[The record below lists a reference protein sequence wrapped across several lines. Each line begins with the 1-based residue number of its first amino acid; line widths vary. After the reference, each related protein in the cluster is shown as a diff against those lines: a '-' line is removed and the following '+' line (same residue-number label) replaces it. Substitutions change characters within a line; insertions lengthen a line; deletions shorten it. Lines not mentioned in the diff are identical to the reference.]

1 MDETAQAAPQPEL
14 PPRTGVTLQR
24 PAIVGLLYLLN
35 IFLGFSV
42 FVGLVLAY
50 VWRRDAETQEWERT
64 HYTYLIRTFWIGL
77 SVFMGMFVLWF
88 VVMFGSIVAQSE
100 QDQSLPPAFPLVFF
114 LAILV
119 WLLCAIW
126 FCIRCILSLV
136 KAGDCKPMPKPGTWL
151 F

>member
-1 MDETAQAAPQPEL
+1 MDETTQAARQQEP
-14 PPRTGVTLQR
+14 PPRTGLTVQR
-24 PAIVGLLYLLN
+24 PTIVGLLYLLN
-35 IFLGFSV
+35 IFVGFSV
-42 FVGLVLAY
+42 FVGLILAY
-50 VWRRDAETQEWERT
+50 VWRREADAQEWERT

-77 SVFMGMFVLWF
+77 AVFLGMFAVWIA
-88 VVMFGSIVAQSE
+88 VMFGVVFNQAGENQP
-100 QDQSLPPAFPLVFF
+100 PPAEFFSVFF

-136 KAGDCKPMPKPGTWL
+136 KAGDCRPMPKPGTWL

>member
-1 MDETAQAAPQPEL
+1 MDETAQAAPQREL

-24 PAIVGLLYLLN
+24 PTIVGLLYLLN

-50 VWRRDAETQEWERT
+50 VWRNDAEAQEWERT
-64 HYTYLIRTFWIGL
+64 HFTYLIRTFWIGL
-77 SVFMGMFVLWF
+77 AVFMGMFVLWI
-88 VVMFGSIVAQSE
+88 VLIFGTAFDQAG
-100 QDQSLPPAFPLVFF
+100 QDQPPRGDIFFVFF
-114 LAILV
+114 GAMLV
-119 WLLCAIW
+119 WLLGAVW

-136 KAGDCKPMPKPGTWL
+136 KAGDCKPMPRPGTWL